1 MSKDIAARQT
11 KHEQMEWWSSFD
23 ISWIDEFI
31 SNIKEVIFVRPE
43 DNLLIIMPNQAYP
56 LNESGVGIL
65 EFLLCGNKIHDF
77 LTKIG
82 DFPGHRRDLHYFFCD
97 LRALLNGCVSECGNE
112 RRATEFL
119 PFTEGFNRLPVL
131 SEIAVTYR
139 CNLSCSFCYAG
150 CGCKADDSFSEMTTG
165 EVKRVLDIIYKT
177 ARVPSVS
184 FTGGEPTLRSDLYE
198 LIAYAHDLGMRVNLI
213 TNGTLIDKKLAGELK
228 KAGLNSAQVSLEGPS
243 PEVHD
248 ALTGST
254 GSFERTVKGLLA
266 LKETAIHVHT
276 NTTLNS
282 ENCAHIEELVDCVA
296 DLGMNRMSM
305 NLVIPT
311 GSASESDSAH
321 RDVRLSYTD
330 AGTAILRA
338 RRKAETRNI
347 KFLWYSPVPYC
358 IFNPVAEGLGNKSCA
373 ACDGLL
379 SIAPNGDVLPCSSY
393 AEPVGNILKEP
404 FEEIWFSD
412 MAEYFKK
419 IQYAPE
425 ECKSCQDLNVCKA
438 ACPLY
443 WNEFGSGELEGKV
456 ACN

>member
-1 MSKDIAARQT
+1 MNEKNISRQT
-11 KHEQMEWWSSFD
+11 EQEQMEWWANFD

-31 SNIKEVIFVRPE
+31 ANIKDVIFVRPE
-43 DNLLIIMPNQAYP
+43 DDLLIIMPNQAYP
-56 LNESGVGIL
+56 LNESGVKIL
-65 EFLLCGNKIHDF
+65 DYLMTGKSIKAYLER
-77 LTKIG
+77 IG
-82 DFPGHRRDLHYFFCD
+82 DLPGHRRDLHYFFCD
-97 LRALLNGCVSECGNE
+97 LRALLNGCVNECGNE
-112 RRATEFL
+112 RRATEFM

-131 SEIAVTYR
+131 SEIAVTYK

-150 CGCKADDSFSEMTTG
+150 CGCKADEGFTEITTD

-184 FTGGEPTLRSDLYE
+184 FTGGEPTLRPDLCE
-198 LIAYAHDLGMRVNLI
+198 LIAYARGLGMRVNLI
-213 TNGTLIDKKLAGELK
+213 TNGTLIDKYLAGQLK
-228 KAGLNSAQVSLEGPS
+228 DAGLNSAQVSLEGHS
-243 PEVHD
+243 PEIHD
-248 ALTGST
+248 ALTGRP
-254 GSFERTVKGLLA
+254 GSFYKTVTGLRA
-266 LKETAIHVHT
+266 LKEEDIHVHT

-282 ENCAHIEELVDCVA
+282 ENCEHIEDLVDCLA
-296 DLGMNRMSM
+296 DLGMSRMSM

-311 GSASESDSAH
+311 GSASEAEDGH

-330 AGTAILRA
+330 AGAAILRA
-338 RRKAETRNI
+338 RKKAEDRNI
-347 KFLWYSPVPYC
+347 KYLWYSPIPYC

-393 AEPVGNILKEP
+393 AEPVGNILAEP
-404 FEEIWFSD
+404 FEDIWFSD

-419 IQYAPE
+419 IQYAPD
-425 ECKSCQDLNVCKA
+425 ECTSCQDLNVCKA

-456 ACN
+456 ACH